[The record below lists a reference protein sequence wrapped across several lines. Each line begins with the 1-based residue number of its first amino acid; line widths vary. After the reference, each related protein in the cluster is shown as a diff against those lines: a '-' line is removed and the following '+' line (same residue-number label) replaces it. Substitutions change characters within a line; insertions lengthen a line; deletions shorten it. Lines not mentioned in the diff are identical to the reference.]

1 MQQAFSS
8 THLEN
13 LMPTFESIFHQLHCR
28 AEAPPLFPTQPFD
41 PEISRLVLET
51 DDEAFGSHMGTHAAA
66 ARIGLLLLNDDLQS
80 AHPLSQDMKNATGSC
95 WHAIIHRREGDF
107 NNSLYWWRLTGVHPA
122 FSAVYEAVVE
132 TPEQDE
138 KAQEFLSLLQR
149 EKTWQ
154 PDAFVACCREAKQ
167 TKQDHAWLRR
177 AQLAEMTT
185 LLEWCRNGGA

>member
-1 MQQAFSS
+1 
-8 THLEN
+8 
-13 LMPTFESIFHQLHCR
+13 MPTFESILHQLHSR

-51 DDEAFGSHMGTHAAA
+51 DDEALAGSHMSTHAAA
-66 ARIGLLLLNDDLQS
+66 ARIGLLLLNDDLEA
-80 AHPLSQDMKNATGSC
+80 AHPLSQDMENATGSC

-122 FSAVYEAVVE
+122 FPAIYKAVVE
-132 TPEQDE
+132 TLEQE
-138 KAQEFLSLLQR
+138 KEEAAQVFLSSLQR

-154 PDAFVACCREAKQ
+154 PEAFVACCRDAKQ
-167 TKQDHAWLRR
+167 TTQDHAWLQR

-185 LLEWCRNGGA
+185 LLQWCLNGDA